1 MFGNRNRRSALLAS
15 AALVG
20 GALLMTACQDTDGSV
35 DSGAAQSSSPSA
47 GTGSPSASASE
58 DAASDGPSDAASDAP
73 TSGASDE
80 PAASPSAG
88 SGSGGGSGS
97 KGSRV
102 GQVCGANDLSWST
115 RSESQAGGY
124 ILVMAKAKSGITCV
138 LPAAL
143 PTVAFGSDGTEAG
156 PVEQAVGKQITLS
169 KGTVAYAGVN
179 PKTTN
184 TDGGKELDSIILAI
198 GNDDPNPV
206 SLKVG
211 TITVDKPVVTNW
223 HTAPKDAVPFNQVN
237 QVN

>member
-1 MFGNRNRRSALLAS
+1 MFGHRNRNRRPALLAS

-35 DSGAAQSSSPSA
+35 NSGAEQSSSPSA
-47 GTGSPSASASE
+47 VAGSPSASE
-58 DAASDGPSDAASDAP
+58 DPASDAP
-73 TSGASDE
+73 TGGPSGTPSDGASDE
-80 PAASPSAG
+80 ASDEPTASPSAG
-88 SGSGGGSGS
+88 NDNGSGS
-97 KGSRV
+97 NGSKV
-102 GQVCGANDLSWST
+102 EQVCGANDLSWST

-143 PTVAFGSDGTEAG
+143 STVAFGSDGTEAG

-184 TDGGKELDSIILAI
+184 TDGGKELDSIIVAV
-198 GNDDPNPV
+198 GNEDPNPV

-223 HTAPKDAVPFNQVN
+223 HTAPKDAVPFD
-237 QVN
+237 

>member
-1 MFGNRNRRSALLAS
+1 MFGNRNRRKALLAS

-47 GTGSPSASASE
+47 VAGSPSASEDSE

-88 SGSGGGSGS
+88 SGSSSGS
-97 KGSRV
+97 NGSKV

-184 TDGGKELDSIILAI
+184 TDGGKELDSIIVAV
-198 GNDDPNPV
+198 GNEDANPV

-223 HTAPKDAVPFNQVN
+223 HTAPKDAVPSN
-237 QVN
+237 